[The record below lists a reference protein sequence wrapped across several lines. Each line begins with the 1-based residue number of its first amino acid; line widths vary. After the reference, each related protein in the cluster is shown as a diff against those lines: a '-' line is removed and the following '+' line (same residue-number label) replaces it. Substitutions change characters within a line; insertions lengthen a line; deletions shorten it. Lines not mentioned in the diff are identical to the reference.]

1 MPELRIEDWGM
12 IRHNRHGDTSVR
24 PATMEKP
31 LSAAKMETMP
41 QKIMASPPAA
51 ARLDEQ
57 RRPQWF
63 EGVKRVQ
70 QIVHAGEDTR
80 RVVNV
85 KWRRSQTVVITP
97 GGESLRDSSM
107 KT

>member
-1 MPELRIEDWGM
+1 M
-12 IRHNRHGDTSVR
+12 IRHNRHGAHER
-24 PATMEKP
+24 EAGYHGEATVGGEDGNDAP
-31 LSAAKMETMP
+31 ENHGQSARGGE
-41 QKIMASPPAA
+41 
-51 ARLDEQ
+51 ARDEQ

-70 QIVHAGEDTR
+70 QIVYAGEDTR

-85 KWRRSQTVVITP
+85 KRRSQTVVITP